1 LDLYEALKLRPD
13 ADTLEDRV
21 ELNGVRIA
29 KRGRPG
35 TLQAGTWISLEPGW
49 TVRNGP
55 SHTEHGEHG
64 GSIKHGSIEVEYV
77 GARIH

>member
-1 LDLYEALKLRPD
+1 MY
-13 ADTLEDRV
+13 V
-21 ELNGVRIA
+21 ELDGVRIA

-55 SHTEHGEHG
+55 SDGV
-64 GSIKHGSIEVEYV
+64 HGSIVVECH
-77 GARIH
+77 GASVH

>member
-1 LDLYEALKLRPD
+1 MSSSKKRTWSVRLDLD
-13 ADTLEDRV
+13 DEDDMFV
-21 ELNGVRIA
+21 VIDDVKIA

-55 SHTEHGEHG
+55 SDGV
-64 GSIKHGSIEVEYV
+64 HGSIVVECH
-77 GARIH
+77 GASVH